1 MALTLADAA
10 KLSNDLVLQGVIETV
25 VKDSD
30 VLRFL
35 PFIDVVGNALTYN
48 RENAAATAG
57 FFAVGDTWTE
67 SAPTIT
73 QVQSS
78 LVILGGDADVDNYI
92 RQTRSNVQDIEAAI
106 LQLKAKAVKDKFED
120 TFINGDITAD
130 AKAFDGLK
138 RLVPSGQQVE
148 MATNGAT
155 LTLAK
160 LDEMVDKV
168 MGGKPELLLMSK
180 RSRRKLKGLRYATT
194 SALEEGLDQF
204 GSRVNFYYGIPIA
217 ISDWQ
222 SDAETQGSSTDCSS
236 IYAFSLGEGALAG
249 LTNAGIQL
257 ERIGSL
263 ETKDATRTRIKW
275 YCSLALFSTIKAARL
290 LGVRD

>member
-78 LVILGGDADVDNYI
+78 LVILGGDADVDKYI
-92 RQTRSNVQDIEAAI
+92 RQTRSNVQAIEPPPP
-106 LQLKAKAVKDKFED
+106 QLKAKAVKDKFED
-120 TFINGDITAD
+120 PFINGDIPTD
-130 AKAFDGLK
+130 AKPFDGRA
-138 RLVPSGQQVE
+138 RLVPSGQQVS
-148 MATNGAT
+148 MGTN
-155 LTLAK
+155 
-160 LDEMVDKV
+160 
-168 MGGKPELLLMSK
+168 
-180 RSRRKLKGLRYATT
+180 
-194 SALEEGLDQF
+194 
-204 GSRVNFYYGIPIA
+204 
-217 ISDWQ
+217 
-222 SDAETQGSSTDCSS
+222 
-236 IYAFSLGEGALAG
+236 
-249 LTNAGIQL
+249 
-257 ERIGSL
+257 
-263 ETKDATRTRIKW
+263 
-275 YCSLALFSTIKAARL
+275 
-290 LGVRD
+290 